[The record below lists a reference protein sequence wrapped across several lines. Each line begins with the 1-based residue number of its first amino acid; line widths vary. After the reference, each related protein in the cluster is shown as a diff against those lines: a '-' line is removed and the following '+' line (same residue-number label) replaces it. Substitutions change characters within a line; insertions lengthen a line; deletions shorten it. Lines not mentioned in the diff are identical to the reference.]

1 MLKLCL
7 LMAAILD
14 GGRGHWKQIWHE
26 WSLNDQLSK
35 LYPVT
40 QNSIQDGHHHWT

>member
-14 GGRGHWKQIWHE
+14 GGRGHGHNFEFPIGKQFTE
-26 WSLNDQLSK
+26 PPNDHSFKVTIQLA
-35 LYPVT
+35 
-40 QNSIQDGHHHWT
+40 